1 MFPRVKIFAHYLHV
15 MISIRPGR
23 VNCTGARRLPTTAFC
38 FCLLLIPAAA
48 QAESGAG
55 LHTFRAEYSLYAK
68 NTRAAQVIRSLA
80 RLDDNSYEY
89 RSETKTVGL
98 ASLFRKLHVVESS
111 RLVLDERILQPLH
124 YSYTRSGYR
133 KKRAVAIEFNRETGR
148 IKNTING
155 DFWHLPLEPAVM
167 DKLLYQL
174 AIMYDLQNGR
184 TPASYRI
191 ADGGGIK
198 TYNFEKL
205 GEEVV
210 ETPLGS
216 FNTIKMIRHKPG
228 SSRKSVFWC
237 APDLEYLQVKL
248 ELTEKDGSTTVAVL
262 KSLQGE
268 LQRRSPGTDLTSVP
282 LDLSADDA
290 D

>member
-1 MFPRVKIFAHYLHV
+1 MLSRIKIFAHHLHV
-15 MISIRPGR
+15 PKRTR
-23 VNCTGARRLPTTAFC
+23 LQFNYTGVVRLFTTLFVS
-38 FCLLLIPAAA
+38 CLVLAPVPAG
-48 QAESGAG
+48 AENVTG
-55 LHTFRAEYSLYAK
+55 LPTFRAEYSLYAK
-68 NTRAAQVIRSLA
+68 NTRAAQVIRSLT

-98 ASLFRKLHVVESS
+98 ISLFRKLHIVESS
-111 RLVLDERILQPLH
+111 RLIAEDRMLKPVH
-124 YSYTRSGYR
+124 YSYGRTGYR
-133 KKRAVAIEFNRETGR
+133 KKRDVSIEFNSETNK

-155 DFWHLPLEPAVM
+155 DFWHLPMEPAVM

-174 AIMYDLQNGR
+174 AIMYDLKNGR
-184 TPASYRI
+184 IPASYRI

-198 TYNFEKL
+198 TYSFEKL

-216 FNTIKMIRHKPG
+216 FNTVKMLRHKPG

-237 APDLEYLQVKL
+237 APDLEFLQVKV
-248 ELTEKDGSTTVAVL
+248 EHTEKDGSTTVAVL

-268 LQRRSPGTDLTSVP
+268 LSV
-282 LDLSADDA
+282 SADDA

>member
-1 MFPRVKIFAHYLHV
+1 MLSGTKICTRRDHV
-15 MISIRPGR
+15 TTSIKPGR
-23 VNCTGARRLPTTAFC
+23 VDCTGIVSLFTAVIFS
-38 FCLLLIPAAA
+38 CLVVAPAPAG
-48 QAESGAG
+48 AENVAG
-55 LHTFRAEYSLYAK
+55 LRTFQAEYSLYAK
-68 NTRAAQVIRSLA
+68 NTRAARVIRSLA

-98 ASLFRKLHVVESS
+98 ISLFRKLHIVESS
-111 RLVLDERILQPLH
+111 RLIVEERMLKPVY
-124 YSYTRSGYR
+124 YSYGRTGYR
-133 KKRAVAIEFNRETGR
+133 KKRDVSIEFNRAANK

-155 DFWHLPLEPAVM
+155 DFWHLPMEPAVM

-174 AIMYDLQNGR
+174 AIMHDLQNGR
-184 TPASYRI
+184 IPASYRI

-198 TYNFEKL
+198 TYSFEKL

-216 FNTIKMIRHKPG
+216 FDTIKMLRHKPG

-237 APDLEYLQVKL
+237 APDLEFLQVKV
-248 ELTEKDGSTTVAVL
+248 EHTEKDGSTTVAVL

-268 LQRRSPGTDLTSVP
+268 LHLSEDN
-282 LDLSADDA
+282 LSADDA

>member
-1 MFPRVKIFAHYLHV
+1 MFVCLL
-15 MISIRPGR
+15 
-23 VNCTGARRLPTTAFC
+23 TGAG
-38 FCLLLIPAAA
+38 AA
-48 QAESGAG
+48 QAESVAD
-55 LHTFRAEYSLYAK
+55 LPVFEAEYVLYAK
-68 NTRAAQVIRSLA
+68 NTKAARVVRSLA
-80 RLDDNSYEY
+80 RLDDGSYEY
-89 RSETKTVGL
+89 SSETKTTGL
-98 ASLFRKLHVVESS
+98 ISLFKKVHIVETS
-111 RLVLDERILQPLH
+111 RLMVQGRLLQPVY
-124 YSYTRSGYR
+124 YSYKRTGDR
-133 KKRAVAIEFNRETGR
+133 KKRDVSIEFNRDAKK

-155 DFWHLPLEPAVM
+155 DFWHLPMEPAVM

-191 ADGGGIK
+191 ADGGGVK
-198 TYNFEKL
+198 TYSFEKL

-216 FNTIKMIRHKPG
+216 FNTVKMLRHKPG

-237 APDLEYLQVKL
+237 APDLKFLQVKV
-248 ELTEKDGSTTVAVL
+248 EHTEKDGSTTVAVL

-268 LQRRSPGTDLTSVP
+268 LN
-282 LDLSADDA
+282 LSADDA

>member
-1 MFPRVKIFAHYLHV
+1 MFPRIKIFANYLHV
-15 MISIRPGR
+15 MTSIRPGR
-23 VNCTGARRLPTTAFC
+23 VGCTGARRLSATAFC
-38 FCLLLIPAAA
+38 FCLLLMPAAA
-48 QAESGAG
+48 QAESAAG

-68 NTRAAQVIRSLA
+68 NTKAAQVVRSLA
-80 RLDDNSYEY
+80 RLDDGSFEY

-98 ASLFRKLHVVESS
+98 ISLFRKLHIVESS
-111 RLVLDERILQPLH
+111 RLVPEQRTLQPVY
-124 YSYTRSGYR
+124 YSYARTGYR
-133 KKRAVAIEFNRETGR
+133 KKRDVSIEFNRETGK
-148 IKNTING
+148 IKNTIND
-155 DFWHLPLEPAVM
+155 DFWHLPLEPGVM

-184 TPASYRI
+184 TPVSYRI
-191 ADGGGIK
+191 ADGGKIK
-198 TYNFEKL
+198 TYGFEKL

-216 FNTIKMIRHKPG
+216 FNTIKMLRHKPG

-237 APDLEYLQVKL
+237 APDLEYLQVKV
-248 ELTEKDGSTTVAVL
+248 EHTEKDGSKTVAVL

-268 LQRRSPGTDLTSVP
+268 LHS
-282 LDLSADDA
+282 SADDA